1 MESIPVWGHAAIVL
15 ATFFA
20 IAVGAKYVVDAAAV
34 LAERMGISPLVIG
47 LTVVAFGTS
56 APEFGVT
63 LVAAFGGRD
72 SISVGNIV
80 GSNIF
85 NLGFILGGAAAV
97 RAIPTDRILVWRDA
111 VSLVAA
117 TVVLY
122 LLVGLDLRLGAVD
135 GAILF
140 LLLLAYL
147 FAVWSAR
154 KRGVEPVAD
163 ELEEVGA
170 LPWHD
175 SVPAQA
181 GFLLAGFV
189 LVALASHFLIESA
202 SALALHFGVSEWVI
216 AVTVVAAGTSVPE
229 LATVLAGVVRGH
241 LAMSA
246 GNVIGSDIFNVLG
259 VLGLAGMLQPMGL
272 APEARASL
280 LALTGMVAVVLLSMR
295 SGWRVSRLEG
305 LLLLGLALLRW
316 VLDFAS
322 RAG

>member
-1 MESIPVWGHAAIVL
+1 MQSIPVWGHAAIVL
-15 ATFFA
+15 GTFFA
-20 IAVGAKYVVDAAAV
+20 IAVGAKYVVDSAAAV
-34 LAERMGISPLVIG
+34 AERLGVSHLVIG

-63 LVAAFGGRD
+63 LVAAFEGRD

-85 NLGFILGGAAAV
+85 NLGFILGGAALV

-111 VSLVAA
+111 LTLIFA

-122 LLVGLDLRLGAVD
+122 LLVGFDLHLGVVEGAV
-135 GAILF
+135 LF
-140 LLLLAYL
+140 SLLLGYL
-147 FAVWSAR
+147 VIVWRAR
-154 KRGVEPVAD
+154 KDGVEPAA
-163 ELEEVGA
+163 EMEEVGS

-175 SVPAQA
+175 SALAQT
-181 GFLLAGFV
+181 GFLVGGFIIV
-189 LVALASHFLIESA
+189 GLASHFLIESA

-229 LATVLAGVVRGH
+229 LATVLAGVARGH

-259 VLGLAGMLQPMGL
+259 VLGLAGILQPMGL

-280 LALTGMVAVVLLSMR
+280 LALTGMVVVVAITMR
-295 SGWRVSRLEG
+295 TGWRVSRLEG
-305 LLLLGLALLRW
+305 LLLLVLAVLRW

-322 RAG
+322 RTG

>member
-1 MESIPVWGHAAIVL
+1 MQSIPVWGHAAIVMG
-15 ATFFA
+15 TFFL
-20 IAVGAKYVVDAAAV
+20 IAVGAKYVVDSAAT
-34 LAERMGISPLVIG
+34 LAERMGISHLVIG

-63 LVAAFGGRD
+63 LVAAFEGRH

-85 NLGFILGGAAAV
+85 NLGFILGGAAVV

-111 VSLVAA
+111 ITLVGA
-117 TVVLY
+117 TIVLY
-122 LLVGLDLRLGAVD
+122 LLVGFDLQLGVLD
-135 GAILF
+135 GAALF

-147 FAVWSAR
+147 MVVWRAR
-154 KRGVEPVAD
+154 KDGADPVE
-163 ELEEVGA
+163 EMEEVGT

-175 SVPAQA
+175 SLAAQL
-181 GFLLAGFV
+181 GFLLGGFV
-189 LVALASHFLIESA
+189 LVGIASHFLIVSA
-202 SALALHFGVSEWVI
+202 SELALHFGVSEWVI

-229 LATVLAGVVRGH
+229 LATVLAGVTRGH

-259 VLGLAGMLQPMGL
+259 VLGLTGMIQPMGL

-280 LALTGMVAVVLLSMR
+280 LALTGMVVVVMLMMR
-295 SGWRVSRLEG
+295 SGWRVSRMEG
-305 LLLLGLALLRW
+305 LLLLVLAMLRW

-322 RAG
+322 RTG